1 MQQFELELKVGD
13 SLQIGNQIVTV
24 IDIDGPELSVR
35 IDPADGLLGSF
46 PEEEASVSVSRSC
59 SAESL

>member
-13 SLQIGNQIVTV
+13 SLQIGNRIVTV

-35 IDPADGLLGSF
+35 IDPADGLLCPPS
-46 PEEEASVSVSRSC
+46 EEDVSLSVPGGC
-59 SAESL
+59 SAESI